1 MVHFNQQMHLQL
13 QENISNLK
21 SELER
26 KTKELEQYKDD
37 KTVLQK
43 LKEAD
48 TTSTERVA
56 DQGIAVYT
64 YSYR

>member
-37 KTVLQK
+37 KT
-43 LKEAD
+43 KEAD
-48 TTSTERVA
+48 TTSTELVA
-56 DQGIAVYT
+56 NKGIGVYI